1 MKRFVILSLCMILSV
16 ILFGCDNAKN
26 EIYWSFNTDK
36 AEETA
41 LEYMNEKYDKN
52 FYIVSS
58 EKNYDAGYIPTTIQE
73 FWCDVSLAVENSEQ
87 SDEYKVRVTLGEN
100 TQDYII
106 QGDTYM
112 TTLIGPWLKGELDK
126 ISDNIFNGDFFSIC
140 NQISAANSK
149 YGFPP
154 DFPLIKDDDTLDVIL
169 STNDIWG
176 YYIIIMPSSQYTEVV
191 LGTVINRFNEI
202 LSGKSIKVEVRI
214 YEDEFYDKYKLSH
227 ECGKGIPNG
236 YSQYKILDETF
247 YFDK

>member
-26 EIYWSFNTDK
+26 EIYWSCNTDK

-41 LEYMNEKYDKN
+41 LENMNEKYDKN

-140 NQISAANSK
+140 NQIVQQF
-149 YGFPP
+149 YQ
-154 DFPLIKDDDTLDVIL
+154 IRQM
-169 STNDIWG
+169 DI
-176 YYIIIMPSSQYTEVV
+176 I
-191 LGTVINRFNEI
+191 
-202 LSGKSIKVEVRI
+202 
-214 YEDEFYDKYKLSH
+214 
-227 ECGKGIPNG
+227 
-236 YSQYKILDETF
+236 
-247 YFDK
+247 